1 MTTKSAKAFW
11 AATLLAAVAA
21 LSVPAAQ
28 AGEVRAKI
36 PFSFTVNQKTLPPGT
51 YNVSNNSATLLVS
64 GVHDGA
70 LAITNALLGDRS
82 TGAKLVFH
90 RYGDQY
96 FFAQAWTAADN
107 IGMEAPQS
115 KAERAS
121 ELASNARKIE
131 TVALSRR

>member
-1 MTTKSAKAFW
+1 MLFRSEFKAGNQ
-11 AATLLAAVAA
+11 TLAAGEYIVTCVNPASDQKV
-21 LSVPAAQ
+21 LQLRSKNGRNSV
-28 AGEVRAKI
+28 
-36 PFSFTVNQKTLPPGT
+36 TVQTRSAIGKTLD
-51 YNVSNNSATLLVS
+51 N
-64 GVHDGA
+64 
-70 LAITNALLGDRS
+70 
-82 TGAKLVFH
+82 AKLVFH

>member
-1 MTTKSAKAFW
+1 MQCAGATAAMSAAVVKEGNMTTKSAKALW

-21 LSVPAAQ
+21 LSVPAQ

-36 PFSFTVNQKTLPPGT
+36 PFSFTVNHKTLPPGT

-82 TGAKLVFH
+82 TGAKLV
-90 RYGDQY
+90 
-96 FFAQAWTAADN
+96 
-107 IGMEAPQS
+107 
-115 KAERAS
+115 
-121 ELASNARKIE
+121 L
-131 TVALSRR
+131 

>member
-36 PFSFTVNQKTLPPGT
+36 PFSFTVNHKTLPPGT

-96 FFAQAWTAADN
+96 ILREVWMGSGNGRVLPAPR
-107 IGMEAPQS
+107 MEREIAS
-115 KAERAS
+115 RSASAEFERV
-121 ELASNARKIE
+121 EIPL
-131 TVALSRR
+131 L

>member
-96 FFAQAWTAADN
+96 ILREVWMGSGN
-107 IGMEAPQS
+107 GRVLPVPRMEREIAS
-115 KAERAS
+115 RNASAEFERV
-121 ELASNARKIE
+121 EIPL
-131 TVALSRR
+131 L

>member
-96 FFAQAWTAADN
+96 ILREVWMGSGNGRVLPAPR
-107 IGMEAPQS
+107 MEREIAS
-115 KAERAS
+115 RSASAEFERV
-121 ELASNARKIE
+121 EIPL
-131 TVALSRR
+131 L